1 MNWSVFYG
9 ILIPFLGTSF
19 GAACVFFMKKE
30 MGDRL
35 QRMLTGFAAGVMVA
49 ASIWSLLIPAMEQVV
64 DMGKLAF
71 VPAVAG
77 FWCGILFLLLLDH
90 IIPHLHR
97 NSQSAEG
104 PKSQL
109 KRTTMLVLAV
119 TLHNIPEGMAVG
131 VVYAG
136 YLAGSTQI
144 SAAAANRDSEFPG
157 GGDYFHAASGG
168 GNRKAEGI
176 LRRRALG
183 DCGADRGDS
192 HDPGGGTDC
201 PGTAVSAQF
210 CGGGNALCGR
220 GGTDS
225 GDVAGRALGCRHDI
239 FCGGIQRHDDARC
252 GAGLTLLL
260 ERADG
265 FVSAGYENAR
275 KDSEKYTIE
284 TGVGTDESI

>member
-30 MGDRL
+30 MEDRL

-49 ASIWSLLIPAMEQVV
+49 ASIWSLLIPAMEQVG

-77 FWCGILFLLLLDH
+77 FWLGILFLLLLDH

-144 SAAAANRDSEFPG
+144 SAAAAMALSLGIAIQNFP
-157 GGDYFHAASGG
+157 AASGG
-168 GNRKAEGI
+168 GNRKVEGI

-183 DCGADRGDS
+183 DCGADRGDP
-192 HDPGGGTDC
+192 HDSGGGTDC

-225 GDVAGRALGCRHDI
+225 GDVAGRALGCRHD
-239 FCGGIQRHDDARC
+239 FLCGGIQCHDDARC

-265 FVSAGYENAR
+265 FVSVWYENAR

>member
-1 MNWSVFYG
+1 
-9 ILIPFLGTSF
+9 
-19 GAACVFFMKKE
+19 MKKE

-49 ASIWSLLIPAMEQVV
+49 ASIWSLLIPAMEQVG

-77 FWCGILFLLLLDH
+77 FWLGILFLLLLDH

-97 NSQSAEG
+97 NSQRAEG
-104 PKSQL
+104 PRSQL

-136 YLAGSTQI
+136 VSGGQHPDFRGGRDGAVTW
-144 SAAAANRDSEFPG
+144 NRNSEFPG

-183 DCGADRGDS
+183 DCGADRGDP
-192 HDPGGGTDC
+192 HDSGGGTDC

-210 CGGGNALCGR
+210 CGGSNALCGR
-220 GGTDS
+220 RGTDS
-225 GDVAGRALGCRHDI
+225 GDVAGEHSDVGTIFFAVGFSVMMMLDVALG
-239 FCGGIQRHDDARC
+239 
-252 GAGLTLLL
+252 
-260 ERADG
+260 
-265 FVSAGYENAR
+265 
-275 KDSEKYTIE
+275 
-284 TGVGTDESI
+284 

>member
-49 ASIWSLLIPAMEQVV
+49 ASIWSLLIPAMEQVS
-64 DMGKLAF
+64 DMGKMAF

-77 FWCGILFLLLLDH
+77 FWLGILFLLLLDH

-97 NSQSAEG
+97 NSQRAEG

-144 SAAAANRDSEFPG
+144 SAAAAMALSLGIAIQNFPEG
-157 GGDYFHAASGG
+157 AIISMPL
-168 GNRKAEGI
+168 RAEGTGKPKAFLGGVLSGIVEPIGAI
-176 LRRRALG
+176 LTILAAGLIVPALPYLLSFAAGAMLYVVVEELIPAMSQGEHSDVGTIFFAVGFSVMMMLDVALG
-183 DCGADRGDS
+183 
-192 HDPGGGTDC
+192 
-201 PGTAVSAQF
+201 
-210 CGGGNALCGR
+210 
-220 GGTDS
+220 
-225 GDVAGRALGCRHDI
+225 
-239 FCGGIQRHDDARC
+239 
-252 GAGLTLLL
+252 
-260 ERADG
+260 
-265 FVSAGYENAR
+265 
-275 KDSEKYTIE
+275 
-284 TGVGTDESI
+284 